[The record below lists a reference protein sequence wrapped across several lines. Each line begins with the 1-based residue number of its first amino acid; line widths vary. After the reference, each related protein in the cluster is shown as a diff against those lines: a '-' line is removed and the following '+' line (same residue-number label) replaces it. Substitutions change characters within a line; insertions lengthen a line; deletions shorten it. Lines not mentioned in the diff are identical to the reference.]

1 MIKLMNLIELT
12 VNNPNNLNVDMVYYY
27 FCEFWDKFEGG
38 SNGWNKYIKL
48 CKPYLKKYNIM
59 GKYIEHREDF
69 GLLSKADLNILYSKM
84 KQIENNG

>member
-1 MIKLMNLIELT
+1 MIKLIDLVNELT
-12 VNNPNNLNVDMVYYY
+12 VNNPNLSVDRVYYY
-27 FCEFWDKFEGG
+27 FCEFWAKFEGG

-59 GKYIEHREDF
+59 GKYIEYIEDF
-69 GLLSKADLNILYSKM
+69 GLLSKTDLNILYSKM